1 MLSMKYKTLS
11 HHAAQSGALNLL
23 AAGTR
28 EVAGT
33 TSKRRGKPAWQ
44 QHAPASKPQKQTL
57 QRQPLASRQ
66 MPPLTQAQARRPE
79 MHRIGLPPIETQ
91 NHAQLNQRAKS
102 KTPGDL

>member
-33 TSKRRGKPAWQ
+33 TSKRRGKQ
-44 QHAPASKPQKQTL
+44 ASKPQKAAPSAT
-57 QRQPLASRQ
+57 
-66 MPPLTQAQARRPE
+66 
-79 MHRIGLPPIETQ
+79 
-91 NHAQLNQRAKS
+91 
-102 KTPGDL
+102 